1 MLFRVADT
9 SLYAGSLSVREVGG
23 LLAVKCQ
30 SVKCQ
35 SKTDQLTQS
44 AKMALV
50 IPDKFQHILRVMNTN
65 IHDRKN
71 YCPGFNTSFSSS
83 WC

>member
-1 MLFRVADT
+1 MRVWSVNNISKYIRSNEMLFRVADI

-23 LLAVKCQ
+23 L
-30 SVKCQ
+30 
-35 SKTDQLTQS
+35 KTDQLTQS

-65 IHDRKN
+65 IHGRKN
-71 YCPGFNTSFSSS
+71 YCPGI
-83 WC
+83 